1 MNIEA
6 IRKDTLGCE
15 RGIFLNSAGASLMP
29 NPVVQ
34 TMKAYLEKEELA
46 GGYTT
51 AINQASAI
59 SEFYTEVANY
69 LNAKPHNIA
78 YAYNATDAFAKALS
92 SIHFQPGDYILT
104 THDDYSSN
112 QIAFLSLQK
121 TIGIQLLK
129 ARNLENGDIDL
140 NHFEELAVK
149 HRPKLVAVTH
159 IPTNSGIIQ
168 PVNSIGNICNR
179 LNIWYLLDAC
189 QSVGQLPLDVSKIQC
204 DFLSATGR
212 KFLRGPRGTGF
223 LYVSDKAL
231 NEGLEPLYIDN
242 RGADLNKQKNSY
254 KAQDSA
260 KRFEQWEYSM
270 MSLVGLTE
278 AIKYLNTIGIE
289 HIYNYN
295 QKLMQKF
302 RQGLS
307 QINNLFV
314 LDVGSDLS
322 NIVTLYKKNTKLLEF
337 EKLLKTNLIDYTV
350 SHKNYA
356 AENIIEV
363 PVEWVVRFS
372 PHYFNTN
379 QELQKV
385 IDILR

>member
-15 RGIFLNSAGASLMP
+15 KRIFLNSAGASLMP
-29 NPVVQ
+29 HTVVQ
-34 TMKAYLEKEELA
+34 KMKTYLEKEEIA

-51 AINQASAI
+51 AANQAENI
-59 SEFYTEVANY
+59 SEFYTEIANY
-69 LNAKPHNIA
+69 LNTKPHNIA

-92 SIHFQPGDYILT
+92 SISFQPGDCILT

-121 TIGIQLLK
+121 RIGIQLLK
-129 ARNLENGDIDL
+129 ARNLENGDLDL

-149 HRPKLVAVTH
+149 HRPKLVVVTH
-159 IPTNSGIIQ
+159 IPTNSGLIQ
-168 PVNSIGNICNR
+168 PVSIIGEICSR
-179 LNIWYLLDAC
+179 LNSWYLLDAC
-189 QSVGQLPLDVSKIQC
+189 QSVGQLPLDVSKIKC

-231 NEGLEPLYIDN
+231 NEGLEPLFIDN

-254 KAQDSA
+254 KAHDSA
-260 KRFEQWEYSM
+260 RRFEQWEYSM
-270 MSLVGLTE
+270 MSLVGITE
-278 AIKYLNTIGIE
+278 AMRYLNTIGIQ
-289 HIYNYN
+289 HIFNYN
-295 QKLMQKF
+295 QTLMQKF
-302 RQGLS
+302 RQDLS
-307 QINNLFV
+307 QINDLFV
-314 LDVGSDLS
+314 LDVGGELS
-322 NIVTLYKKNTKLLEF
+322 NIVTIYKKNTNLSKF

-350 SHKNYA
+350 SHKSYA
-356 AENIIEV
+356 AKNLIDV

-372 PHYFNTN
+372 PHYFNTAH
-379 QELQKV
+379 ELQKV